1 MDPVESTK
9 YFPNNKLVLV
19 TRDPRDQF
27 LEIKKY
33 KKAIFVEEFIN
44 WYKEM
49 LKRLD
54 QFKDKNLL
62 KITFEDFVYN
72 NKNMIEVLCNHLSI
86 SPATFSKYQVDESKK
101 NIGIY
106 KEFLKKD
113 ELSQIEHHLS
123 EFFFNK

>member
-1 MDPVESTK
+1 
-9 YFPNNKLVLV
+9 
-19 TRDPRDQF
+19 
-27 LEIKKY
+27 
-33 KKAIFVEEFIN
+33 
-44 WYKEM
+44 M